1 MRDGLLVKLFQE
13 AFGNLQEFVSC
24 TLELTKHAPY
34 LLHNRIQTSDQRA
47 RIQTDV
53 TEILQD
59 NRWSVPERSH
69 FFKVVHGHEESD
81 LRGAHVAC
89 FMTLA
94 LLR

>member
-1 MRDGLLVKLFQE
+1 METCKNLSAAHYSLLRH
-13 AFGNLQEFVSC
+13 
-24 TLELTKHAPY
+24 TPY

-69 FFKVVHGHEESD
+69 FFKVVYGHEESD
-81 LRGAHVAC
+81 LRGAQVAC
-89 FMTLA
+89 VMILA